1 MNDDAPPEGLR
12 HGADL
17 AREAMDLP
25 PFRRLPIA
33 IIGEMRQGPVRA
45 ALREV
50 VVGVKCGLPEA
61 VIAFRVK
68 RMIEGSQL

>member
-1 MNDDAPPEGLR
+1 
-12 HGADL
+12 
-17 AREAMDLP
+17 MDLP